1 MNSAA
6 GQGFYPWSC
15 EAMASLLLRIF
26 ACSFLLVS
34 VSTQESVFKA
44 ASVIDDFNV
53 NDFISSGS
61 NPTARKEVFVLFYMP
76 WCGYCKQVLP
86 VWDRLADQLH
96 GDVVVAK
103 VNLEDNTQIQHRF
116 RRKIKGYPTMLL
128 FNEGRMYVYT
138 GSRDAKELN
147 DFARGGW
154 RSAPKDQ
161 TADIPKDPATLSI
174 VEFTMEKLED
184 FLTGTLEGYQGIWNS
199 FPQEFTAAVVTS
211 FSLGASF
218 GFLVKVGIDS
228 LFVPRRKIKKK

>member
-1 MNSAA
+1 
-6 GQGFYPWSC
+6 
-15 EAMASLLLRIF
+15 MASLLLRIF

-53 NDFISSGS
+53 NDFISSG
-61 NPTARKEVFVLFYMP
+61 P

-138 GSRDAKELN
+138 GSRL
-147 DFARGGW
+147 
-154 RSAPKDQ
+154 APKDQ